1 MKPAVP
7 VITATLAV
15 LAVPASAL
23 PVPARSDDAAA
34 TAVQSSPWQHPRE
47 GLLTGGQPAAT
58 DWAALKAQGVTTI
71 VNLRPRAETPDRD
84 EAAEVAAAGMAYVE
98 LPIAGA
104 DDITPDNARRLWT
117 LLKLSP
123 ASVLVHCASGNRVGA
138 LLALGAA
145 RSGGVPADTA
155 LAFGRSAGLRGLA
168 PVVRERLGLPPAQ

>member
-1 MKPAVP
+1 MKR
-7 VITATLAV
+7 
-15 LAVPASAL
+15 SAL
-23 PVPARSDDAAA
+23 PAVVFAVLLACAPALPVLAQSGNAPAANA
-34 TAVQSSPWQHPRE
+34 QTSPWHRPHE
-47 GLLTGGQPAAT
+47 GLLTGGQPAAS

-155 LAFGRSAGLRGLA
+155 LEFGRSAGLRGLA

>member
-1 MKPAVP
+1 MSEFRRLNENVMVSPQ
-7 VITATLAV
+7 LA
-15 LAVPASAL
+15 LADVAE
-23 PVPARSDDAAA
+23 AA
-34 TAVQSSPWQHPRE
+34 
-47 GLLTGGQPAAT
+47 
-58 DWAALKAQGVTTI
+58 AQGVTTI

-104 DDITPDNARRLWT
+104 DDITADNARRLWT

-145 RSGGVPADTA
+145 RSGGMTADAA
-155 LAFGRSAGLRGLA
+155 LEFGRSAGLRGLE
-168 PVVRERLGLPPAQ
+168 PVVRQRLGLPPAK